1 MDRADRAPS
10 KEAAL
15 ELYREAERLLVQDMP
30 VVPLWQEWSA
40 VGWSD
45 RLRNVKV
52 SILTDL
58 DVFQV
63 KVVC

>member
-1 MDRADRAPS
+1 MGRADRAPS

-15 ELYREAERLLVQDMP
+15 ELYRERNACWYRTCRS
-30 VVPLWQEWSA
+30 LWQEWSA